1 MSRFLYSVS
10 IAGVTNLAAE
20 PHSVANGFKNLPS
33 RSSSRTQTSLL
44 LLLLLKNDEPEL
56 EEEDDKDFD

>member
-20 PHSVANGFKNLPS
+20 PHSVANGFNLPS